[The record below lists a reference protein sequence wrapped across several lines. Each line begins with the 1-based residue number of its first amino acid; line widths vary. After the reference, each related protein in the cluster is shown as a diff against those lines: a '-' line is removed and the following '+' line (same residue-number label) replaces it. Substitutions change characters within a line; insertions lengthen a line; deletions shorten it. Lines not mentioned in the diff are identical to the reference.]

1 MAKEKPIPKMC
12 KGCAR
17 NKRTHCEVIKDPEYI
32 YENRGGICYAWVNPQ
47 RAVEIEEEIKGRRK
61 AV

>member
-17 NKRTHCEVIKDPEYI
+17 NKEFYCVVIKEPEYI
-32 YENRGGICYAWVNPQ
+32 YENRGVCFTWVNPQ
-47 RAVEIEEEIKGRRK
+47 RAAEIEEEIKGRRK